1 MTMSQT
7 VEGKIFKGWEPRM
20 SFQHEKE
27 LKIMEKEQDVKFKKQ
42 CYNDKLAELQREK
55 EEFKREKEVF

>member
-1 MTMSQT
+1 VAVKELTMSQT

-27 LKIMEKEQDVKFKKQ
+27 LKIMEKE
-42 CYNDKLAELQREK
+42 
-55 EEFKREKEVF
+55 